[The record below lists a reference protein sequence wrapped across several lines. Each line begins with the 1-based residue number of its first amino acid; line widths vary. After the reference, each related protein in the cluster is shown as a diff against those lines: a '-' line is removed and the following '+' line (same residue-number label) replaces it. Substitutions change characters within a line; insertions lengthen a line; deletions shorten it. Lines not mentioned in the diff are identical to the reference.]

1 MGSLDAGYPGPMR
14 VSPLRV
20 LVAIG
25 LLVGA
30 VERIVVWRSGLGALD
45 GDEAVWGLMAR
56 HVLDGEL
63 PAFFWG
69 QGYGG
74 TLEVFLSVPLLA
86 VAPTSVVALRIV
98 PVALTLVAVYLV
110 WRVGRRTIG
119 EPAATAAAVLFWV
132 WPSYAIWKS
141 IRAHGFYASGLV
153 LCLLV
158 LLLVLRLAERPARS
172 DAILLGFVLGVS
184 GWQTFQILPIA
195 VGSLGWLAWK
205 RPGLV
210 RELPYALVAALVGFL
225 PWIVSNL
232 ANGWWTFHFPP
243 GGGTYL
249 SRFRGSVNGT
259 LPMAFGVRVPFEQG
273 WIGGFLI
280 GATLFC
286 GVVLLLAW
294 IGVRRLREPFG
305 LLVVVAVVFPFLM
318 AFSTF
323 TWLVDEP
330 RYVYILSPVIA
341 LLVGALLTTW
351 PRMLAGLCAA
361 VVLSISGL
369 VIVHGSDQYRQRA
382 DGLAVP
388 RHFGPLI
395 DELERRGITR
405 VYADYWVAYR
415 LAFESGERIIAAQSP
430 QEMYHRDGNRV
441 VVLDPGNM
449 RRPQFDTIVRRSARP
464 GHVVVRGTSDERK
477 LDVPLLRSAG
487 YRPFVVGRFVVWA
500 PP

>member
-1 MGSLDAGYPGPMR
+1 MRLTPMR
-14 VSPLRV
+14 L
-20 LVAIG
+20 LVVVG
-25 LLVGA
+25 LVVGA
-30 VERIVVWRSGLGALD
+30 VERVVVWRSVLGTLD

-56 HVLDGEL
+56 HVLDGEF

-74 TLEVFLSVPLLA
+74 TLEVFLSAPLLA
-86 VAPTSVVALRIV
+86 LGPTSVVALRVI

-158 LLLVLRLAERPARS
+158 LLLTLRLAERPSRR
-172 DAILLGFVLGVS
+172 DAVLLGFVLGLA

-195 VGSLGWLAWK
+195 VGSLAWLAWK

-210 RELPYALVAALVGFL
+210 RELPYALAAAVVGFS
-225 PWIVSNL
+225 PWIASNL
-232 ANGWWTFHFPP
+232 ANSWWTFEFPP

-259 LPMAFGVRVPFEQG
+259 LPMALGVRVPFDQG
-273 WIGGFLI
+273 WIGGALV
-280 GATLFC
+280 GGGLF
-286 GVVLLLAW
+286 VAAVLAFAW
-294 IGVRRLREPFG
+294 IGLRRLREPFG
-305 LLVVVAVVFPFLM
+305 LLVVVAAIFPFLM

-330 RYVYILSPVIA
+330 RYVYILTPVMA
-341 LLVGALLTTW
+341 LLVGSLLTTW
-351 PRMLAGLCAA
+351 PRILAGLGAA
-361 VVLSISGL
+361 TLLSVTGL
-369 VIVHGSDQYRQRA
+369 VLMHGSDQFRQRA

-388 RHFGPLI
+388 RSFDPLI
-395 DELERRGITR
+395 EELDRQGITR

-430 QEMYHRDGNRV
+430 QEDYHRDGDRV
-441 VVLDPGNM
+441 IVLDPGNM
-449 RRPQFDTIVRRSARP
+449 RRPQYDAIVRGSDRP
-464 GHVVVRGTSDERK
+464 AHVVVRGTSDERK
-477 LDVPLLRSAG
+477 LDVPLLRAAG
-487 YRPFVVGRFVVWA
+487 YRESVVGDFLIWA
-500 PP
+500 PPRRSAA

>member
-1 MGSLDAGYPGPMR
+1 MR
-14 VSPLRV
+14 FSPLRA
-20 LVAIG
+20 LVVAG
-25 LLVGA
+25 LAVGM
-30 VERIVVWRSGLGALD
+30 VERIVVWRSALGTLD

-86 VAPTSVVALRIV
+86 LAPTSVVALRAV
-98 PVALTLVAVYLV
+98 PVLLTLVAVYLV
-110 WRVGRRTIG
+110 WRVGRRTVG

-158 LLLVLRLAERPARS
+158 LLLALRLAERPSRR
-172 DAILLGFVLGVS
+172 DAILLGFVLGLA
-184 GWQTFQILPIA
+184 GWQTFQILPVA
-195 VGSLGWLAWK
+195 VAALAWLAWQ
-205 RPGLV
+205 RRELV
-210 RELPYALVAALVGFL
+210 RELPYALAAALVGFL
-225 PWIVSNL
+225 PWILSNA
-232 ANGWWTFHFPP
+232 ANSWWTFDFPP

-259 LPMAFGVRVPFEQG
+259 LPMAFGVRVPFDQG
-273 WIGGFLI
+273 WIGGFLV

-286 GVVLLLAW
+286 ALMLLLARV
-294 IGVRRLREPFG
+294 GVRRLREPFG
-305 LLVVVAVVFPFLM
+305 LLVVVAVAFPFLM

-330 RYVYILSPVIA
+330 RYMYILSPVIA
-341 LLVGALLTTW
+341 LLVGSLLTTW
-351 PRMLAGLCAA
+351 PRLAVGLGAAIAFSVAGL
-361 VVLSISGL
+361 VVMG
-369 VIVHGSDQYRQRA
+369 GSQQFRQRA

-388 RHFGPLI
+388 RHFRPLI
-395 DELERRGITR
+395 DELDRRRLTR

-430 QEMYHRDGNRV
+430 QEAYRREGARV
-441 VVLDPGNM
+441 IVVDPGEM
-449 RRPQFDTIVRRSARP
+449 RWPQYDAIVRGSQRP

-477 LDVPLLRSAG
+477 LDVPLLRAAG
-487 YRPFVVGRFVVWA
+487 YRRFVVGDFVVWA